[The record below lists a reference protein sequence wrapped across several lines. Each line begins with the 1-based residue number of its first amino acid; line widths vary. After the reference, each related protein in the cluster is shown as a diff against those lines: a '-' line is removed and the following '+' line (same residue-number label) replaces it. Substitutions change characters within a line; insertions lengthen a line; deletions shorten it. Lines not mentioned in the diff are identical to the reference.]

1 MRKKTFEELDKKP
14 NPWYK
19 EPWPWILMA
28 GPIMAVI
35 GCIITINLAL
45 KDNYDDKNKVHAYKQ
60 GKFISRDGSDLPKT
74 LLKKTD
80 KKDFEIGTPSDE
92 ENSKTKESKSNS
104 SK

>member
-1 MRKKTFEELDKKP
+1 MSKKTFEELDKNP

-28 GPIMAVI
+28 GPILAII

-45 KDNYDDKNKVHAYKQ
+45 KSDYDDKNKVHAYKQ
-60 GKFISRDGSDLPKT
+60 GKFISRDGNDLPKT

-80 KKDFEIGTPSDE
+80 KSDFEIGADQDK
-92 ENSKTKESKSNS
+92 KTKEDSK
-104 SK
+104 K